1 MNTIS
6 RSRRGKTSQRPAL
19 VRVAVY
25 TRKSLSKG
33 LDQEFNTLEAQR
45 DAVEG
50 YVASRKAD
58 RWSALTER
66 YDDGGYTGANT
77 DRPAFQRLLTDVEE
91 GRVDVVAVYKL
102 DRLSRSLRDFLGL
115 LDYFEARG
123 VQFVAVTQNFDTT
136 TSIGR
141 LTMRLL
147 ATFGEFERETTSER
161 TRDKMLAAR
170 RRGQ

>member
-1 MNTIS
+1 MTVRTPS
-6 RSRRGKTSQRPAL
+6 PRRNGRGAPSPST

-33 LDQEFNTLEAQR
+33 LDEEFNTLEAQR

-58 RWSALTER
+58 RWSALAER
-66 YDDGGYTGANT
+66 YDDGGFTGANT

-91 GRVDVVAVYKL
+91 SRVDVVAVYKL

-147 ATFGEFERETTSER
+147 ASFGEFER
-161 TRDKMLAAR
+161 
-170 RRGQ
+170 

>member
-1 MNTIS
+1 MIAD
-6 RSRRGKTSQRPAL
+6 KTKKRL
-19 VRVAVY
+19 LRCAVY
-25 TRKSLSKG
+25 TRKSTEEG
-33 LDQEFNTLEAQR
+33 LDQEFNTLDAQR
-45 DAVEG
+45 ESGEAFIKSQAQEG
-50 YVASRKAD
+50 WVCLSD
-58 RWSALTER
+58 D
-66 YDDGGYTGANT
+66 YDDGGFTGANT

-91 GRVDVVAVYKL
+91 GRIDVVAVYKL

-147 ATFGEFERETTSER
+147 ATFGEFE
-161 TRDKMLAAR
+161 
-170 RRGQ
+170 